1 MAELQ
6 TLTDDRSPKGITA
19 DVKEVKGRSIS
30 FVNED
35 GRVVYEVRI
44 NEDMSLEVRGVE
56 LIRRDGVLYS
66 ESLSIRPR
74 YSNSVEIHRCVYPE
88 TRKQA

>member
-1 MAELQ
+1 MMKMQ
-6 TLTDDRSPKGITA
+6 TGHVITA

-56 LIRRDGVLYS
+56 VVRRDGVLYS
-66 ESLSIRPR
+66 ECLSIRPR

-88 TRKQA
+88 TREQA

>member
-1 MAELQ
+1 MMKMQ
-6 TLTDDRSPKGITA
+6 TGRSLTA

-74 YSNSVEIHRCVYPE
+74 YSNWVEIHRCVYPE
-88 TRKQA
+88 TREQA